1 MTNFIN
7 YLLEVNVALTMFI
20 ALYTLLLRNEKSF
33 SLKRKLIV
41 SSLLIAVLTPLL
53 KKLPL
58 AFVPSSGVLA
68 TFTLP
73 EIQASPEKLS
83 AVTSTGSTV
92 WVTAVTVYFVV
103 MGIALTRFSIQVLKL
118 FAYTRK
124 RHVERMGKYRI
135 VEIPG
140 TATFSFFHHIFIGS
154 LQNLSEEDK
163 AIILQHEIVHADK
176 LHSLDRIVIEL
187 VQIVCWFNPLLYY
200 YKKEL
205 TALHEFESDDKMIQH
220 TDTKKYCNLLARVA
234 LMSAD
239 FNIANHFHNSLTSK
253 RITMMK
259 TERKKISTWKLGLI
273 IPLMACVVVIV
284 ACQEQTEHQQRSA
297 PKVAED
303 NTIYEK
309 VDNMAEFPGGM
320 TAMATFIGENIKY
333 PATAREKTLEG
344 KVFVYFVV
352 NKDGS
357 VTGTKVL
364 KGVNPEM
371 DAEALRVVNLMPK
384 LTPGTL
390 NGVAVRS
397 AFVLPIRFA
406 LN

>member
-1 MTNFIN
+1 MNNFIN
-7 YLLEVNVALTMFI
+7 YLLEANIALVIFI
-20 ALYTLLLRNEKSF
+20 ALYVLLLRNEKSF

-41 SSLLIAVLTPLL
+41 TSLIVAVSMPLF

-58 AFVPSSGVLA
+58 TFAPPSDFLPS
-68 TFTLP
+68 FTLP
-73 EIQASPEKLS
+73 EIRIAPLKLS
-83 AVTSTGSTV
+83 AITSTENAL
-92 WVTAVTVYFVV
+92 WV
-103 MGIALTRFSIQVLKL
+103 ALTLYFIVVAFAAIRFSIQVAKL

-124 RHVERMGKYRI
+124 LPGERLGKYRI
-135 VEIPG
+135 IAIPG
-140 TATFSFFHHIFIGS
+140 NATFSFFHNIFIGNM
-154 LQNLSEEDK
+154 QGLSEDDK
-163 AIILQHEIVHADK
+163 ALILQHEIVHVDK
-176 LHSLDRIVIEL
+176 HHSLDRIFIEL
-187 VQIVCWFNPLLYY
+187 VQIVCWFNPLLQY

-205 TALHEFESDDKMIQH
+205 MALHEFESDDNMIQH

-259 TERKKISTWKLGLI
+259 TESKKISPWKLGLI

-284 ACQEQTEHQQRSA
+284 ACREQAENQQSPE
-297 PKVAED
+297 PKVAGD

-320 TAMATFIGENIKY
+320 TALATFIGENVKY
-333 PATAREKTLEG
+333 PATAREKKLEG

-357 VTGTKVL
+357 VTGSKVL
-364 KGVNPEM
+364 KGVDPEM
-371 DAEALRVVNLMPK
+371 DAEALRVVSLMPK

-390 NGVAVRS
+390 NGVSVRS
-397 AFVLPIRFA
+397 AFVLPIRFS